1 MGDVI
6 KAVRVILEELEPL
19 NPVERGRVLGTMLA
33 LQGDCLTV
41 QPGTPAP
48 ESTQEPTRA
57 PKPYPKAGGATRSDP
72 SPGRPVV
79 VDRTEDVLR
88 LLRRGPASI
97 GQLAQALRIDR
108 HAWELRK
115 PLLTLRDRGVIE
127 VSEPRSPKSVWR
139 LVTGKG
145 VACDAKG

>member
-6 KAVRVILEELEPL
+6 KAVRVILEELESL
-19 NPVERGRVLGTMLA
+19 NQSERGRVLGTLLA
-33 LQGDCLTV
+33 LQGDGIQV
-41 QPGTPAP
+41 QIGTPAP
-48 ESTQEPTRA
+48 QTAPAPA

-79 VDRTEDVLR
+79 TDRTEDVLR

-127 VSEPRSPKSVWR
+127 VSEPRSPRAVWR
-139 LVTGKG
+139 FTGSA
-145 VACDAKG
+145 ACDAKE

>member
-6 KAVRVILEELEPL
+6 KATRAILEELEGL
-19 NPVERGRVLGTMLA
+19 TTQERGRVLGTLIA
-33 LQGDCLTV
+33 LQGDCVTV
-41 QPGTPAP
+41 PLGTPAP
-48 ESTQEPTRA
+48 ESTPEPEPA

-79 VDRTEDVLR
+79 TDRTEDVLR

-127 VSEPRSPKSVWR
+127 VSEPRSPRAVWR
-139 LVTGKG
+139 FTGSA
-145 VACDAKG
+145 ACDAKE